1 MLKRLTRSNAF
12 LAGVGT
18 LAANY
23 LRLVGITTRTI
34 CEPVDLDERLRE
46 STPFIAA
53 MWHGQFLMI
62 PVANPRDLPVKCMVA
77 RHGDAE
83 IVGRALQ
90 KFGHDLIRGAGAG
103 ERTRRKDRG
112 GVHALRAAIKTLA
125 EGTTV
130 AMTADVPPGPA
141 RKAGLGIVT
150 LARMSGRPII
160 PVAVATSRFST
171 FNTWSRFT
179 VNLPFGKMAKVVGAP
194 IHVSADAS
202 PEEMETARQ
211 AVEDSLNAATVRA
224 YELAGSDAAKATPVS
239 AGGSIAPGVL
249 LRTYRGL
256 SRGICPLAGWFLRRR
271 CDQGKEV
278 RERLGERKGVA
289 SIARPEQRLLWFHA
303 ASVGETNAILPLM
316 NTLARE
322 RPDLALL
329 LTTVTVTSSHI
340 AAARLPKGAIHQF
353 VPLDTPTFV
362 ARFFDHWRPDLAL
375 FTESEI
381 WPNLILEADRRHV
394 PLALLNARMS
404 ERSYRRW
411 LKMPGLARPLFS
423 RFALILAQSEVLARR
438 LMSLGARKVIAA
450 GNIKFDSPP
459 PPVEATQL
467 AQMKELM
474 CGRLVFLA
482 ASTHPGEDEIIIAA
496 HKLLMADHPGLLTII
511 APRHPDRGPS
521 IAALAE
527 GQGLAVRLRSKGE
540 QPISEAQVYVADTI
554 GELGL
559 FYSLA
564 PIAFIGGSLIL
575 HGGQNPLEAVK
586 LGTGVLVGPYM
597 DSFPEIYGTLIA
609 KDGCCIVHS
618 AEELAGAVRGYFS
631 DPTRLDA
638 MRMCA
643 EAAIAPFCGAIDR
656 TLSALEPLLPPKEA
670 PATTMSGVAYAP

>member
-1 MLKRLTRSNAF
+1 MLKRLTRTNAF

-23 LRLVGITTRTI
+23 LRLVGLTTRTV
-34 CEPVDLDERLRE
+34 CEPADLDDQLRNA
-46 STPFIAA
+46 SPFIAA

-62 PVANPRDLPVKCMVA
+62 PVANPKGLSVKCMVA

-83 IVGRALQ
+83 IVGRVLR

-103 ERTRRKDRG
+103 ERTRKKDRG
-112 GVHALRAAIKTLA
+112 GVHALRAALKTLA

-179 VNLPFGKMAKVVGAP
+179 ANLPFGKMAKVIGAP
-194 IHVSADAS
+194 IYVAADAS
-202 PEEMETARQ
+202 PEDMETARQ
-211 AVEDSLNAATVRA
+211 AVEDSLNAATARA
-224 YELAGSDAAKATPVS
+224 YELVGSDATKATPVS
-239 AGGSIAPGVL
+239 AGGTIAPGML
-249 LRTYRGL
+249 LRIYRGL
-256 SRGICPLAGWFLRRR
+256 SRGMRPISGWFLRRR
-271 CDQGKEV
+271 CSQGKEL
-278 RERLGERKGVA
+278 RERLGERVGTA
-289 SIARPEQRLLWFHA
+289 SIARPQQKLLWFHA

-316 NTLARE
+316 DRLARE

-329 LTTVTVTSSHI
+329 LTTVTVTSSRI

-362 ARFFDHWRPDLAL
+362 ARFLDHWRPDLAL

-381 WPNLILEADRRHV
+381 WPNLILEADQRRV
-394 PLALLNARMS
+394 PLVLLNARMS
-404 ERSYRRW
+404 ERSYKRW

-423 RFALILAQSEVLARR
+423 RFALILAQSEVLASQ
-438 LMSLGARKVIAA
+438 LLTLGARKVIAA

-459 PPVEATQL
+459 PPVEAEQL
-467 AQMKELM
+467 VQMKKLTR
-474 CGRLVFLA
+474 GRRVFLA
-482 ASTHPGEDEIIIAA
+482 ASTHPGEDEVVIAA
-496 HKLLMADHPGLLTII
+496 HKQLMADHPELLMII
-511 APRHPDRGPS
+511 APRHPDRGPA

-527 GQGLAVRLRSKGE
+527 GQGLNVSLRSKGE
-540 QPISEAQVYVADTI
+540 LPGSETQLYVADTI

-564 PIAFIGGSLIL
+564 PLAFIGGSLIP

-586 LGTGVLVGPYM
+586 LGTGVLVGSYM
-597 DSFPEIYGTLIA
+597 ESFPEVYGALIV

-631 DPTRLDA
+631 DPARLDT

-643 EAAIAPFCGAIDR
+643 ETAIVPFCGAVDR
-656 TLSALEPLLPPKEA
+656 TLSALEPYLPPKEA
-670 PATTMSGVAYAP
+670 PTMSGVAYAP